1 MQQVGRADKQASGS
15 VPHMS
20 SVHCF
25 KEVKVAYM
33 YIPSSFMLHKPFWYL
48 GAGIAFFLINLLTNV
63 SLLQH
68 ASRKLD
74 KMADTVEAF
83 VEHLI
88 FLSRMGNEIASLEK
102 EYNIVT
108 RMYSIARNF
117 EMSISSEELALY
129 QMLMPSFQ
137 HLKVLD
143 N

>member
-1 MQQVGRADKQASGS
+1 
-15 VPHMS
+15 
-20 SVHCF
+20 
-25 KEVKVAYM
+25 
-33 YIPSSFMLHKPFWYL
+33 
-48 GAGIAFFLINLLTNV
+48 
-63 SLLQH
+63 
-68 ASRKLD
+68 
-74 KMADTVEAF
+74 MADTVEAF

-117 EMSISSEELALY
+117 EMSISNEELALY